1 MSTDR
6 SVLPTEHLPNSY
18 VSRRSTEAQALSV
31 WTPPSGTLGE
41 LTDEARARAATLT
54 PRTAE
59 LTRAIEAIGQPPRF
73 ASALRRAN
81 VAIIAEV
88 KRSSPSKGP
97 INPGLDLEKQVRA
110 YEKGGAVAIS
120 ILTEPQRFGGSND
133 DLTRA
138 RSAVP
143 IPLLKKDFHV
153 EVVQIL
159 EARSLGA
166 SAALVI
172 ARAVPPARLKEL
184 IKAGNDIGLE
194 ILVEVRDAGELDL
207 ALSLDAR
214 LIGVNNRN
222 LETLEIDPET
232 SLRLL
237 PLIPPEILAIA
248 ESGVKSV
255 ADVARLADAGA
266 DAVLVGS
273 ELSASA
279 DPEAAVRAL
288 TGVARTA
295 GARKG

>member
-1 MSTDR
+1 LSTDR
-6 SVLPTEHLPNSY
+6 SVFPTEHLPNSY
-18 VSRRSTEAQALSV
+18 VSRRSTEAQALSA

-41 LTDEARARAATLT
+41 LTDEAHVRAATLT

-59 LTRAIEAIGQPPRF
+59 LTRVVEAMGPAPRF
-73 ASALRRAN
+73 AAALRRKD

-88 KRSSPSKGP
+88 KRSSPSKGE
-97 INPGLDLEKQVRA
+97 INPGLDLEKQVKA
-110 YEKGGAVAIS
+110 YKKGGAAAIS
-120 ILTEPQRFGGSND
+120 ILTEPRRFGGSNQ

-138 RSAVP
+138 RAAVST
-143 IPLLKKDFHV
+143 PLLKKDFHV
-153 EVVQIL
+153 DVVQIL

-172 ARAVPPARLKEL
+172 ARAVPPDRLKEL
-184 IKAGNDIGLE
+184 LKAGKDLGIE
-194 ILVEVRDAGELDL
+194 ILVEVRDVGELDL

-222 LETLEIDPET
+222 LETLEIDPDT
-232 SLRLL
+232 SLNLL
-237 PLIPPEILAIA
+237 PLIPREIVAIA
-248 ESGVKSV
+248 ESGVKSL
-255 ADVARLADAGA
+255 ADVTRLATAGA
-266 DAVLVGS
+266 DAVLIGS

-288 TGVARTA
+288 TGVARTD

>member
-1 MSTDR
+1 
-6 SVLPTEHLPNSY
+6 LPNSN
-18 VSRRSTEAQALSV
+18 VSRRSTEAQALSA
-31 WTPPSGTLGE
+31 WAPPGGTLGE
-41 LTDEARARAATLT
+41 LTDDARVRAATLIH
-54 PRTAE
+54 RTAE
-59 LTRAIEAIGQPPRF
+59 LTRAIETMGRPPRF
-73 ASALRRAN
+73 AAALRRDT

-88 KRSSPSKGP
+88 KRSSPSKGA
-97 INPGLDLEKQVRA
+97 INSGLDLEKQVRA
-110 YEKGGAVAIS
+110 YEKGGAAGIS
-120 ILTEPQRFGGSND
+120 ILTEPRRFAGSNE

-138 RSAVP
+138 RDAVP
-143 IPLLKKDFHV
+143 TPLLKKDFHV

-166 SAALVI
+166 AAALVI

-184 IKAGNDIGLE
+184 IKAGDDIGIE
-194 ILVEVRDAGELDL
+194 ILVEVRDAEELDL
-207 ALSLDAR
+207 ALSFGAR

-237 PLIPPEILAIA
+237 PLIPREIVAIA
-248 ESGVKSV
+248 ESGVKSL
-255 ADVARLADAGA
+255 ADVTRLAAAGA

-279 DPEAAVRAL
+279 DPEAAVRSL